1 MLSRPAVITV
11 LQSFNR
17 GGGKT
22 PMNEQQESFDPEK
35 IVAKILDFAPKTILI
50 KGKIGEDERKALE
63 RLIEEEFKKSAE
75 KENTHAE
82 LLVFADNYGRHQKD
96 EKAKKAFGARIIEA
110 LERIATNQIVDILE
124 VYRPL
129 LLSKY
134 RDFTHLNKKIDGKIA
149 DILVPTNFER
159 VFLSTLFV
167 GEITH
172 LATGAELVG
181 SISRPDLEFKAK
193 ESDFDVR
200 MFSTHELT
208 FAVAVGF
215 TLEKVFKRLL
225 ARIAQTAYENDVS
238 NVVAT
243 VDRFVATKDGRKLL
257 LELVEDPGFDL
268 QVREWESLGMLD
280 ESIIDPREAICEHAH
295 QELTASRRSLF
306 LPIDSKFFSCKAKE
320 RMLNLFEHDKD
331 GIIHVGDSYVI
342 LRAYADSSMFN
353 GRFAQTIFIDP
364 PFNKPNEANY
374 KYRVKIDDDLWIAM
388 LRSRLRLARELLRE
402 TGSIFVRCDYEG
414 SHYVHLLLDE
424 IFGKKNFR
432 NEIIVKRSN
441 RIKSPT
447 SRFLSWHDVVFF
459 YAKRADRAFF
469 KELIVDEEVS
479 NGWRGMDMPGVSYE
493 VVPSDLE
500 TLFEP
505 WMLEKDSEGRTVT
518 RARLFF
524 GKPIMPP
531 SGRRFPSQ
539 AKINEETKKG
549 NIRLSR
555 SGRPL
560 IRKRGYKVLTDDW
573 TDIFGYKNR
582 FGFTTENS
590 EELLRRVITATS
602 EEGDV
607 VLDFFAGSGT
617 ALAVAHKLGRKW
629 VGVEINDHAFEV
641 LIPRM
646 KKVLFYDGGE
656 ISSLKEVREKY
667 NKHRAGGVFYYY
679 SYE

>member
-1 MLSRPAVITV
+1 
-11 LQSFNR
+11 
-17 GGGKT
+17 
-22 PMNEQQESFDPEK
+22 MNEQDESFDPEK
-35 IVAKILDFAPKTILI
+35 VVAKILDLAPKTVLI
-50 KGKIGEDERKALE
+50 MGKIGEDERKALE
-63 RLIEEEFKKSAE
+63 RHIKEEFKKSAE
-75 KENTHAE
+75 KENAHAE
-82 LLVFADNYGRHQKD
+82 LLGFADYYGRHQKY
-96 EKAKKAFGARIIEA
+96 EKTKKAFGDRIVEA
-110 LERIATNQIVDILE
+110 LDRIATNQIVDILE

-134 RDFTHLNKKIDGKIA
+134 YNFTHLNKKIDGRIA

-200 MFSTHELT
+200 AFSTHELT
-208 FAVAVGF
+208 FATAVGF

-225 ARIAQTAYENDVS
+225 ARVTQTAYENDVP

-243 VDRFVATKDGRKLL
+243 VDRFVASIKGRELL

-280 ESIIDPREAICEHAH
+280 ESVIDPREAVREHAL
-295 QELTASRRSLF
+295 QEPTASFRTLF
-306 LPIDSKFFSCKAKE
+306 LPFDSRFFSRENKQ
-320 RMLNLFEHDKD
+320 RMLDLFEHDKD
-331 GIIHVGDSYVI
+331 GAVLVGDSYVA
-342 LRAYADSSMFN
+342 LRVLADDATINKSFV
-353 GRFAQTIFIDP
+353 QTIFIDP

-374 KYRVKIDDDLWIAM
+374 KYSVKIGDDVWIAM
-388 LRSRLRLARELLRE
+388 LRSRLRLARELLHE

-432 NEIIVKRSN
+432 NEIVVKRSN

-469 KELIVDEEVS
+469 KELVVDEEAR
-479 NGWRGMDMPGVSYE
+479 NGWRGMDMPGDSYE
-493 VVPSDLE
+493 VVPSGLE
-500 TLFEP
+500 SLFEP
-505 WMLEKDSEGRTVT
+505 WMLEKDSYEQTVT

-531 SGRRFPSQ
+531 PGRRFPSQ
-539 AKINEETKKG
+539 AKINEEIEKG
-549 NIRLSR
+549 NIRFSR

-590 EELLRRVITATS
+590 EELLRRVIMATS
-602 EEGDV
+602 KEEDV

-617 ALAVAHKLGRKW
+617 TLAVAHKLGRKW

-646 KKVLFYDGGE
+646 KKVLFYDEGE

-667 NKHRAGGVFYYY
+667 NKRRAGGVFYYY